1 MTRHAKLAVA
11 AVAAVVATTLGT
23 VGVATSVDAGNNDR
37 IVQRGNHSWC
47 C

>member
-11 AVAAVVATTLGT
+11 AVAAVLATTLGT
-23 VGVATSVDAGNNDR
+23 VGVATSVDAGNDR